1 MNMKSSQS
9 SRLQGAALS
18 VMRMMVALTFATH
31 GSQKLLGFPSGKI
44 VEYFSLMGFAG
55 LLELAGG
62 ILLLLGFYTRPVAFI
77 LSGEMAVAYFM
88 AHAHQGLWPV
98 VNGGER
104 AVLYCF
110 AFLYLSMA
118 GAGPLS
124 LDRILRKAV

>member
-1 MNMKSSQS
+1 MKSSLS
-9 SRLQGAALS
+9 SKLHGAALS
-18 VMRMMVALTFATH
+18 ALRIVVAINFATH

-44 VEYFSLMGFAG
+44 VQYASLMGLAG

-62 ILLLLGFYTRPVAFI
+62 ILVFLGLFTRPVAFL
-77 LSGEMAVAYFM
+77 LSGEMAVAYFT

-110 AFLYLSMA
+110 VFLYLSAA

-124 LDRILRKAV
+124 LDKVLRRSG

>member
-1 MNMKSSQS
+1 MKFSQS

-18 VMRMMVALTFATH
+18 VMRIAVALTFATH
-31 GSQKLLGFPSGKI
+31 GSQKLLGFPSGRI
-44 VEYFSLMGFAG
+44 VEYFSLMGLAG

-62 ILLLLGFYTRPVAFI
+62 ILLLLGLYTRPVAFI
-77 LSGEMAVAYFM
+77 LSGQMAVAYFM

-110 AFLYLSMA
+110 AFLYLSTA